1 MCVFLHLDFFNWG
14 SFLCFQISSHNY
26 MSTLCALYMT
36 DRGYFQDSILSL
48 SQALIIRR
56 CRMEY
61 YVIQISFC
69 REFQTSFFQAH
80 DQSPDTLSISF

>member
-1 MCVFLHLDFFNWG
+1 MAAVANPEPEHPFR
-14 SFLCFQISSHNY
+14 Q
-26 MSTLCALYMT
+26 T
-36 DRGYFQDSILSL
+36 DMELREQQRKQAIAVKKPCYNQELSK
-48 SQALIIRR
+48 RR